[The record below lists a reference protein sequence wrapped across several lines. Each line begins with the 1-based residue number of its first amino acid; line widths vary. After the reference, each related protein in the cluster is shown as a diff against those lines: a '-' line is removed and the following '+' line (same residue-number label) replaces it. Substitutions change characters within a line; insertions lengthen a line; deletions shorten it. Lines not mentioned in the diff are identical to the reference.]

1 MHLPTHPEEH
11 PVTLPAAGWFP
22 DPQDASRLRWWDGR
36 AWGAAT
42 RVLPSRTEP
51 IVPVVVAPVGPSFSV
66 QPAAIRTRSWAS
78 GGSGV
83 HRFSAFSTLAVLLA
97 AASVVVNP
105 WGASSAAAIVAGLLG
120 VVWPGATGGWR
131 VLARSASAS
140 ALVLAVATAAVAA
153 SAQFHL
159 F

>member
-1 MHLPTHPEEH
+1 M
-11 PVTLPAAGWFP
+11 TLPAAGWFP

-42 RVLPSRTEP
+42 RVLPSRAEP
-51 IVPVVVAPVGPSFSV
+51 AAPIVVAPAGPSFSV
-66 QPAAIRTRSWAS
+66 RPAATVRTASWAS

-83 HRFSAFSTLAVLLA
+83 HRFSAFSILAVLLA
-97 AASVVVNP
+97 AASVVLDP
-105 WGASSAAAIVAGLLG
+105 WGAISVAAIVAGLIG
-120 VVWPGATGGWR
+120 VVRPGATGGWR

-140 ALVLAVATAAVAA
+140 AIVVGVATAAVAA